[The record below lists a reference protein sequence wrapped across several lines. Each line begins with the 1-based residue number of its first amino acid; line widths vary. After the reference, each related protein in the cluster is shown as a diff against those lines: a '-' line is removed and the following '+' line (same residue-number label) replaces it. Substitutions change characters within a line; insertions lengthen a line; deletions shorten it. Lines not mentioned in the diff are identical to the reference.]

1 MALTNLQLEILAQ
14 EVQKQIQV
22 KKERFLTS
30 PQGIRFVQSIQKDP
44 EMVKLVKQFNKL
56 LDLRRKKEDAEAAVK
71 LQINE
76 IGPDSYKISRDKD
89 IETFVQKKIDTEV
102 NSLYPT
108 AEEIKAKL
116 ILASLQ
122 NSSDL
127 IQTVLD
133 EYEQL

>member
-56 LDLRRKKEDAEAAVK
+56 LDLRKKRDAADAALA
-71 LQINE
+71 LQIKE
-76 IGPDSYKISRDKD
+76 IGQSSSRIFKDGD

-102 NSLYPT
+102 NSLYPNS
-108 AEEIKAKL
+108 AEIKAKL
-116 ILASLQ
+116 ILAALQ

-133 EYEQL
+133 DYEQL